1 MHLTSF
7 LIAFL
12 LECVFFSQPRQTNK
26 KKEESLSLHPQQP
39 PKQQRKRQ
47 KGQQEKKMIFPLVS
61 LPEDALFES
70 FCFLDARSLVCCDRV
85 CKSFHQLTNN
95 RAPLKSEQNNKQRK
109 PFFFSFVAHFFPFS
123 LSPHPLQKSSLS
135 CKRQELSKHPRLWAI
150 FLHVCDK

>member
-1 MHLTSF
+1 MH
-7 LIAFL
+7 FL
-12 LECVFFSQPRQTNK
+12 LSTKTNQQEK
-26 KKEESLSLHPQQP
+26 RRKPLPSPQQP

-95 RAPLKSEQNNKQRK
+95 RAPLKSEQNNKQQK
-109 PFFFSFVAHFFPFS
+109 TFFSFSFVAHFFPFS